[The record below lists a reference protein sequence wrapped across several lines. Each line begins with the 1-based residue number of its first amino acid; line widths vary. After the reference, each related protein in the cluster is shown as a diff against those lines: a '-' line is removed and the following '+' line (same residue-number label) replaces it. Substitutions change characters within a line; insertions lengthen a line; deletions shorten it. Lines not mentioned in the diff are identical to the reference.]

1 MVLQIPLL
9 RVLPLLISVFKVDEY
24 LDKLRFFFDDG
35 LILAALDIVDRQ
47 NGALYIMDL
56 SDSALTF
63 PSHQVQGAVGPCTVR
78 GVRYIS
84 CVHNIPR

>member
-9 RVLPLLISVFKVDEY
+9 RVLPLLIFVSKVDEY

-47 NGALYIMDL
+47 NGALYIIDL
-56 SDSALTF
+56 PDSALTF
-63 PSHQVQGAVGPCTVR
+63 PSHQV
-78 GVRYIS
+78 
-84 CVHNIPR
+84 